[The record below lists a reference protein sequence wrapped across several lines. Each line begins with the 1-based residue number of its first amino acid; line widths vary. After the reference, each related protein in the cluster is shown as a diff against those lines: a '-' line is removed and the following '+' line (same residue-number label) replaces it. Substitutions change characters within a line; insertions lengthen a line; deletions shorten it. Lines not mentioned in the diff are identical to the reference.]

1 MVQLWTRDAHT
12 SAANIDDFW
21 SRVRSLIW
29 RRNGNRWVMCCFG
42 WLFWEDGFNREWCV
56 GLRCWWFVLWN
67 GGGRIDG
74 FWVVLAG
81 RAVGEREG
89 DLSVGVVFRGWV
101 FNFYQTLLLFLCN
114 FFQKRRIRFLKLM
127 GFFFFFLLLLQ
138 SWMMEVSMLGIYS
151 IMILRSMRT
160 ALRVKQS
167 LFLPNLFNF
176 FILN

>member
-1 MVQLWTRDAHT
+1 
-12 SAANIDDFW
+12 
-21 SRVRSLIW
+21 
-29 RRNGNRWVMCCFG
+29 
-42 WLFWEDGFNREWCV
+42 
-56 GLRCWWFVLWN
+56 
-67 GGGRIDG
+67 
-74 FWVVLAG
+74 
-81 RAVGEREG
+81 
-89 DLSVGVVFRGWV
+89 
-101 FNFYQTLLLFLCN
+101 LLLFLCN

-160 ALRVKQS
+160 ALRVKQC